1 MKAVVMAGGFG
12 TRLRPLTYSLPKPMV
27 PMMNKPMMQHII
39 ELLRAHGISE
49 IVATLFYQPEV
60 ITNYF
65 GDGSQHRV
73 NIKFIHAEEDYGTA
87 GSVRNAAD
95 YLNERFIVISGDV
108 LTDFNLTKA
117 LQFHQEKKSHV
128 TLLLTCIANPLQY
141 GVVITDASGNIVRFL
156 EKPSWSEVFSDTINT
171 GIYIIEPEVL
181 QLIPYHEEFDFSNN
195 LFPMMMEKKMRLMG
209 YVADGYWRDV
219 GTLTEY
225 QEAHYD
231 CLSRRVNVE
240 INGTKHQQHFIG
252 EETQI
257 KTSLD
262 NMSGTVVIGNHCII
276 GEDVHLNNTVIG
288 NNCTIEAGA
297 MISNSVLWDNVTIG
311 RKSELSSDVVASRT
325 KIESQSF
332 IGDAVFIAED
342 CLIGKQTQ
350 LSSNIKLWPKKIV
363 EDGAKLSHSLVWEEK
378 WLRNLFTESRISGI
392 SNVEMNP
399 EFGAKL
405 GAAFGAS
412 LGIGSTVVT
421 SYDAD
426 NVSRM
431 MSRALICGLLSAGC
445 HVNDLRAMPIPLVR
459 HELATGTQQA
469 GFHVRKSPRDS
480 KQTDIIFFE
489 QGGKD
494 LSTKKTKKIERNFF
508 GEDFL
513 RASADEV
520 GTINFPERTTE
531 SYRAQFLR
539 YIDEEFIQK
548 EKMKIVI
555 DYANGVASSI
565 FPHILG
571 ALQCDVVALNAYLDS
586 RKFTRSTKEFHDSVE
601 NIAHIVTSLHYDI
614 GCIIDAGAEKISI
627 IDERGNYI
635 LPERLL
641 TLVTK
646 LFLQVYPNT
655 ASIAVPVASSSEV
668 DMIASAYNTRVKKT
682 RNTHL
687 AMMETAGENDVAFV
701 GGTRGGFIF
710 TEYFFAVDGMFSF
723 AKILELLAKTHQRL
737 GDVDNSTV
745 RLFQSYRSL
754 ECSLDCKGKLLRYL
768 IQETEHCQR
777 ELIDGVRIMFSQ
789 NNAPGKNIVIL
800 PDKEESIFHLYSEAE
815 TQHEAHQLAEEYQ
828 KKMLRWRT
836 M

>member
-39 ELLRAHGISE
+39 ELLRAHGITD
-49 IVATLFYQPEV
+49 IVATLFYQPE
-60 ITNYF
+60 IIANYF
-65 GDGSQHRV
+65 GDGSQHQV
-73 NIKFIHAEEDYGTA
+73 TMKFICAEEDYGTA
-87 GSVRNAAD
+87 GSVRNAAG
-95 YLNERFIVISGDV
+95 YLNDRFIVISGDV
-108 LTDFNLTKA
+108 LTDFNLSKA
-117 LQFHQEKKSHV
+117 IQFHQENKSHV
-128 TLLLTCIANPLQY
+128 TLLLTRKSNPLQY
-141 GVVITDASGNIVRFL
+141 GVVITDTNGNIVRFL

-195 LFPMMMEKKMRLMG
+195 LFPLMMEKKMRLMG
-209 YVADGYWRDV
+209 YVAEGYWRDV

-231 CLSRRVNVE
+231 CLSQRVNVE
-240 INGTKHQQHFIG
+240 LSGTKQQRHFIG
-252 EETQI
+252 KETQV
-257 KTSLD
+257 KTSFD
-262 NMSGTVVIGNHCII
+262 NFSGTVVLGNNCVI
-276 GEDVHLNNTVIG
+276 GEDVRLSNTVIG
-288 NNCTIEAGA
+288 NNCTIEAGTV
-297 MISNSVLWDNVTIG
+297 ISNSVLWDNVTIG
-311 RKSELSSDVVASRT
+311 RKCELSSDVVASRT
-325 KIESQSF
+325 KIEMQSF
-332 IGDAVFIAED
+332 IGDSVFIAED
-342 CLIGKQTQ
+342 CFLGKQTQ

-378 WLRNLFTESRISGI
+378 WLRDLFTESRISGI

-412 LGIGSTVVT
+412 LGIGSSVVT

-431 MSRALICGLLSAGC
+431 MSRSLICGLLSAGC

-459 HELATGTQQA
+459 HELATGTQKA
-469 GFHVRKSPRDS
+469 GFHVRKSPRDFR
-480 KQTDIIFFE
+480 QTDIIFFE

-531 SYRAQFLR
+531 SYRAQFLSS
-539 YIDEEFIQK
+539 IDEEFIQK

-565 FPHILG
+565 FPNILG
-571 ALQCDVVALNAYLDS
+571 ALQCEVVALNAYLDS
-586 RKFTRSTKEFHDSVE
+586 QKFTRSSKEFQDSVD
-601 NIAHIVTSLHYDI
+601 NVANIVTSLHYDI

-627 IDERGNYI
+627 IDELGNYI
-635 LPERLL
+635 SPERLL

-655 ASIAVPVASSSEV
+655 TYIAVPVASSAEIDLV
-668 DMIASAYNTRVKKT
+668 ALEYGTRVKKT

-687 AMMETAGENDVAFV
+687 AMMESACEQNVAFV

-710 TEYFFAVDGMFSF
+710 TDYFFAVDGMFSF

-737 GDVDNSTV
+737 GEVDSNTV
-745 RLFQSYRSL
+745 KLYQSYRSL
-754 ECSLDCKGKLLRYL
+754 DCSLDYKGKLLRYL
-768 IQETEHCQR
+768 MQETEHCQR
-777 ELIDGVRIMFSQ
+777 ELIDGVRILFSQ
-789 NNAPGKNIVIL
+789 NNTPGKNIVIL
-800 PDKEESIFHLYSEAE
+800 PDKEESVFHLYSEAE
-815 TQHEAHQLAEEYQ
+815 TQHEANQLVEEYQ